1 MPDSSPAPARKRRA
15 RGHLTPERIVEVA
28 MGIIERDGSEALTF
42 RRLGAELGVDHTA
55 VLRHF
60 RGKDELMLALADRV
74 MAEALDGIENTDD
87 WRATLT
93 DLAQRIRLACR
104 AHPQVA
110 VAVSGRTGR
119 RESEFAGAE
128 IVIGALLRA
137 GLRGR
142 EAASC
147 YRALVEVALSYS
159 AMEATLL
166 TLPPEALARDREAW
180 GREYLALPPTRFP
193 NIAAVAP
200 HLAEVDDEDQFTVAL
215 DLFLDAIELR
225 ARR

>member
-1 MPDSSPAPARKRRA
+1 
-15 RGHLTPERIVEVA
+15 

-42 RRLGAELGVDHTA
+42 RRLGTELGADHTA

-60 RGKDELMLALADRV
+60 RNKDELMLALADRL
-74 MAEALDGIENTDD
+74 MAEALSGITVSDD

-93 DLAQRIRLACR
+93 ELAQRIRLACR
-104 AHPQVA
+104 AHPHVA
-110 VAVSGRTGR
+110 LAVSGRTGR
-119 RESEFAGAE
+119 RESEFVGAE

-166 TLPPEALARDREAW
+166 TLPPEALAGDREAW
-180 GREYLALPPTRFP
+180 GREYLALPPDQYP

-200 HLAEVDDEDQFTVAL
+200 HLAEVDKEDQFEIAL
-215 DLFLDAIELR
+215 GLFLDAIELR
-225 ARR
+225 AQRV